1 MMLFYFGLL
10 LLWFLFCA
18 MHADGCELKYAL
30 RDSAIML
37 CITLAVIWAIEQGR
51 LERNHLEW
59 RSQFAN
65 AIVV

>member
-1 MMLFYFGLL
+1 MTLLYFGLL

-18 MHADGCELKYAL
+18 ISVDDCELKHAL
-30 RDSAIML
+30 QVAAIML
-37 CITLAVIWAIEQGR
+37 CLTLIEIYAIEQVR
-51 LERNHLEW
+51 LEHEQLEW

>member
-1 MMLFYFGLL
+1 MTLVYFGFL

-18 MHADGCELKYAL
+18 THADGCELKYAL
-30 RDSAIML
+30 RGSAIML

-51 LERNHLEW
+51 LERKRLDW